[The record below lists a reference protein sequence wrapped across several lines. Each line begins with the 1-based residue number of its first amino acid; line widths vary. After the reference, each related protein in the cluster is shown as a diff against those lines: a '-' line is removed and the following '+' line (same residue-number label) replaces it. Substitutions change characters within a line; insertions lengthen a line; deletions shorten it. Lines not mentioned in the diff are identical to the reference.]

1 MDDQQ
6 HKDGYPW
13 TWEPAAA
20 VALGLAT
27 IAVLSLQLGRTAALL
42 VTGSGTWWPAPEQLI
57 TSTWGITQGHL
68 DAGLPN
74 VIHDATAPPWLAWT
88 LAAVFALA
96 LSTAGGWLLWRLRGH
111 GAMKGMATTDQANQ
125 LLGVARLRKNRRI
138 IRPDLYGRGLS

>member
-1 MDDQQ
+1 MDDDEQ

-20 VALGLAT
+20 VALALAT

-42 VTGSGTWWPAPEQLI
+42 VTGSGLWWPAPEQLI
-57 TSTWGITQGHL
+57 TSTWEISQGHL
-68 DAGLPN
+68 DAGLPA
-74 VIHDATAPPWLAWT
+74 VIHDAAAPPWLVWA
-88 LAAVFALA
+88 LAAVFALVV
-96 LSTAGGWLLWRLRGH
+96 STGSGWLLWRLRGH
-111 GAMKGMATTDQANQ
+111 AMKGMATTDQATQ